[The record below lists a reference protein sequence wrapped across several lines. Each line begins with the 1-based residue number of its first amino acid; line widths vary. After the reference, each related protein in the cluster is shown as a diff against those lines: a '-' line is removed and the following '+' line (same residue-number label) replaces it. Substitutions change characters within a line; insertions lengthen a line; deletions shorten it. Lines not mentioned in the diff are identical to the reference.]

1 MRDKKPEL
9 SLFKRYTIAAL
20 AFTAT
25 AIVFAIA
32 IVLSPLFVLFYIGYN
47 VFNNIKNKGNVSSNP
62 WASKSSVSLSHSKI
76 S

>member
-1 MRDKKPEL
+1 MKDKPEL
-9 SLFKRYTIAAL
+9 SLFKRGFIAVL

-32 IVLSPLFVLFYIGYN
+32 IILSPVLVLFYIAHN
-47 VFNNIKNKGNVSSNP
+47 VFNNIKNKDNVSSSP